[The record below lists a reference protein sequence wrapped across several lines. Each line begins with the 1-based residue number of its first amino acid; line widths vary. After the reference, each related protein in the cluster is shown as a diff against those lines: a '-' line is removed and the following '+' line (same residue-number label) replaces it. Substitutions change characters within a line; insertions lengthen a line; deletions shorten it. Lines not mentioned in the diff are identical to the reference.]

1 MTGNTKPNYYQTAD
15 GRDPISLMAEKLLT
29 RGQTT
34 GFLEG
39 NIIKYLKR
47 WEHKNGLEDLQKAQ
61 EYLNRLISP
70 QTNTNSQHEQ
80 EGTLR

>member
-15 GRDPISLMAEKLLT
+15 GRDPISLMAEGLLT
-29 RGQTT
+29 REQTT

-47 WEHKNGLEDLQKAQ
+47 WQHKNGLEDLQKAQ
-61 EYLNRLISP
+61 EYLNRLISL
-70 QTNTNSQHEQ
+70 QTDPNSVHEQ